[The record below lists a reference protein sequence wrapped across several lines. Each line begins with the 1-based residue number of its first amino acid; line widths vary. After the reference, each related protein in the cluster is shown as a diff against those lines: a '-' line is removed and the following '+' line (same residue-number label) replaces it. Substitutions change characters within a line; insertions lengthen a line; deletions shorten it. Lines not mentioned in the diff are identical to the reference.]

1 MPGDRELPGWY
12 LPLLDYLYYPLAF
25 SPLLLSWVCLK
36 GRGLDDHLETLE
48 AIKIWVRKSLEFY
61 SAEGAKTRWINRLGN
76 YKCLQTFTHIFKHC
90 APPYFFS
97 KGVKD
102 NIPSPLVLG
111 SARHPKM
118 FFFCFASRPPQGAG
132 NKLLLPPFSSSLI
145 ESATLR
151 LHGSWASSR
160 NFYGLTVLVVHS
172 LYLIFTHRGVT
183 AAAMHVVE
191 HFMPAP
197 VHTRGFLEIMTTC
210 QAGA

>member
-1 MPGDRELPGWY
+1 MLLP
-12 LPLLDYLYYPLAF
+12 
-25 SPLLLSWVCLK
+25 
-36 GRGLDDHLETLE
+36 
-48 AIKIWVRKSLEFY
+48 
-61 SAEGAKTRWINRLGN
+61 
-76 YKCLQTFTHIFKHC
+76 TF
-90 APPYFFS
+90 APRVLFFS

-160 NFYGLTVLVVHS
+160 NFYGLTVLVVHYS
-172 LYLIFTHRGVT
+172 LCTSFLLTELARRNRSYACCGAFYACSCTHSRVSGNYDHLPSRSLMNSCLLPNRILHRKSPT
-183 AAAMHVVE
+183 TFHA
-191 HFMPAP
+191 
-197 VHTRGFLEIMTTC
+197 FLCIH
-210 QAGA
+210 